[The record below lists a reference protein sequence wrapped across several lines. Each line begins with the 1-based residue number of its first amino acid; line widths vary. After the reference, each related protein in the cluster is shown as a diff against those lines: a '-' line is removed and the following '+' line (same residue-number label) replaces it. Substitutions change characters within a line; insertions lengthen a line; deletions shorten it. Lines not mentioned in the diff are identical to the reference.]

1 MTKKR
6 IRENVYLLLFQADFY
21 QEEERV
27 GQAEL
32 CLEALEEKDATK
44 RAKAQIQERFCDM
57 LGHLKEIDKKIQE
70 KAEGWTLRRIAKS
83 DLAILRLAVY
93 EILYDEDVPDGVAI
107 NEAVELAKRYGG
119 DKSYGFINGVLGSVA
134 REIKGKTARGLKEGG
149 ESVSR
154 QMEGSR
160 AEAKT
165 EAEAKVEAKG
175 EIEGEADKTY
185 GRWE

>member
-6 IRENVYLLLFQADFY
+6 IRENVYLLLFQAEFY
-21 QEEERV
+21 QEEDQIA
-27 GQAEL
+27 QADL
-32 CLEALEEKDATK
+32 CLETLEEKDATK
-44 RAKAQIQERFCDM
+44 RARLQVRERFCDI

-134 REIKGKTARGLKEGG
+134 REIKGKTAGDFEEGG
-149 ESVSR
+149 ADVPR
-154 QMEGSR
+154 QMEGGK
-160 AEAKT
+160 A
-165 EAEAKVEAKG
+165 
-175 EIEGEADKTY
+175 EGEASKRMAD
-185 GRWE
+185 GNGD